1 MIILKSE
8 CLCVKSNLVRK
19 AGGGASVKGDVISV
33 LFNVSVKCEHLCY
46 KPSLLAL
53 Y

>member
-1 MIILKSE
+1 MFKGIQVEI
-8 CLCVKSNLVRK
+8 
-19 AGGGASVKGDVISV
+19 GGASVKDDVVSASS
-33 LFNVSVKCEHLCY
+33 NVSVKWEHLCY